1 MTTTP
6 PEGDKQTPTRRRP
19 RKESGGL
26 SDRAANII
34 TGIVTAVWVA
44 NVVGGMF
51 AIRGYQPSEGINT
64 IFTVIVGGAFVLR
77 HKAKDD

>member
-1 MTTTP
+1 MEASAP
-6 PEGDKQTPTRRRP
+6 RRP
-19 RKESGGL
+19 KRSPGL

-34 TGIVTAVWVA
+34 TAVVTVVWVA

-51 AIRGYQPSEGINT
+51 EINGYQPSEGINT

-77 HKAKDD
+77 YKTRDE

>member
-1 MTTTP
+1 MTT
-6 PEGDKQTPTRRRP
+6 PTP
-19 RKESGGL
+19 RKPKDKDRGGI
-26 SDRAANII
+26 SDRTANII

-51 AIRGYQPSEGINT
+51 QINGYQPSEGINT

-77 HKAKDD
+77 HKTKDE

>member
-1 MTTTP
+1 MSTRP
-6 PEGDKQTPTRRRP
+6 PPKKPQT
-19 RKESGGL
+19 SGGL

-44 NVVGGMF
+44 NVVAGMF
-51 AIRGYQPSEGINT
+51 SINGYQTDPGIST

-77 HKAKDD
+77 RKGKDD